1 MPRLI
6 LFLLLAAL
14 VGRLK
19 SILTTSF
26 FFWPWEHS
34 PCLGPSVI
42 SSSSISW
49 KEFASALL
57 LNLFA
62 ISRFSQRTF
71 WKKDAGR
78 ISSTLVFSFLF
89 QDCFTINLLFSFPCT
104 PFGSEP
110 YFSWFSLLL
119 HLHVAISSLGTR
131 FEFQHAFLEPSSRK
145 SHLLTHI
152 TPFIILVTHYS
163 AWMPWWEQTILL

>member
-6 LFLLLAAL
+6 LFLLLEAL

-19 SILTTSF
+19 SILKTSF
-26 FFWPWEHS
+26 SFWPWEHS

-42 SSSSISW
+42 SSSSTSW

-62 ISRFSQRTF
+62 LSRFSILRSANALF
-71 WKKDAGR
+71 FKKAAGR
-78 ISSTLVFSFLF
+78 ISGTLAFSFLF
-89 QDCFTINLLFSFPCT
+89 QECFTINLLFSFPCT

-119 HLHVAISSLGTR
+119 HLHVAISSLGTL
-131 FEFQHAFLEPSSRK
+131 FEFQHAFMEPSSRK
-145 SHLLTHI
+145 SDLLTHI
-152 TPFIILVTHYS
+152 TPFIVLVTHYS
-163 AWMPWWEQTILL
+163 A